1 MAQYN
6 NSFNVKIISSGIYMC
21 GWRVEKIFEGSYSIN
36 SETQRYSKTQS
47 IVNQAFYLGTRK
59 NKTH

>member
-21 GWRVEKIFEGSYSIN
+21 GWRVEKIFEGNYSIN
-36 SETQRYSKTQS
+36 SKTQS
-47 IVNQAFYLGTRK
+47 CIVNQTFYLGTRK